1 MKTAISIPDPLF
13 EAAERVSKR
22 LGISRSQ
29 FYAQAVATYL
39 KSQHL
44 RGVKE
49 RLDAVYGCQDS
60 ELDSILVQMQDE
72 SLLEEDWSCVAEKSG
87 GRR

>member
-13 EAAERVSKR
+13 EAAERASKH

-29 FYAQAVATYL
+29 FYSRALETYL
-39 KSQHL
+39 KSQ
-44 RGVKE
+44 RASGVKE
-49 RLDAVYGCQDS
+49 RLDAVYALEGSAVDTALSRLQDAA
-60 ELDSILVQMQDE
+60 VN
-72 SLLEEDWSCVAEKSG
+72 EEDWSCIAEKSG